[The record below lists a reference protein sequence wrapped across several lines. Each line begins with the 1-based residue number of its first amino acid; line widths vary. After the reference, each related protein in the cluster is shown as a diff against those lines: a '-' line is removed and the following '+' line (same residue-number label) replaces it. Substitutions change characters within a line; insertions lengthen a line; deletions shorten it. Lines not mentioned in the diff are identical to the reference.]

1 MVAPKAQA
9 PYPDAK
15 LDFLAVLRFHAM
27 DTEVYT
33 DSAPRMPLG
42 QSSLSLSK
50 VQSGGMS
57 EPHGSHVAL
66 LSSSGSHVSSA
77 KRSSR
82 LDFPTLESPISK
94 SLRL

>member
-9 PYPDAK
+9 PYPDAEF
-15 LDFLAVLRFHAM
+15 DFLAVLRFHAM
-27 DTEVYT
+27 DTEIYT

-57 EPHGSHVAL
+57 ETT
-66 LSSSGSHVSSA
+66 
-77 KRSSR
+77 R
-82 LDFPTLESPISK
+82 I
-94 SLRL
+94 LRCTAFILRQPCFIRETKQ